1 MARGSLASSPAAQ
14 LGLFTPQTR
23 GGLLVKEY
31 HSLRELEAFWEPVF
45 INHGE
50 AAAAWE
56 SPQKRLDRFTRA
68 LEGILAV
75 RSDIPEV
82 LLIQA
87 SAAFALGR
95 TADAARHLAAVADIE
110 ARGA

>member
-1 MARGSLASSPAAQ
+1 MAQSTHAE
-14 LGLFTPQTR
+14 LGLFTPTTR
-23 GGLLVKEY
+23 GGLPLTHKF
-31 HSLRELEAFWEPVF
+31 HSQDELQAFWEPVF
-45 INHGE
+45 IDHGE
-50 AAAAWE
+50 AAASWE
-56 SPQKRLDRFTRA
+56 SPQKLLERLQRT

-87 SAAFALGR
+87 SAAIALGR
-95 TADAARHLAAVADIE
+95 TEEASRHLAAVSAIE